1 MVYLGTDKSEIDT
14 PALLLNL
21 EIMESN
27 IKKMSKF
34 FQSVTAELRP
44 MIKTRAPVTSPLR

>member
-21 EIMESN
+21 EIMESS

-44 MIKTRAPVTSPLR
+44 MIKTRAPVTSPRR